1 MMAKGRRGF
10 SDCAFAGTD
19 GHLRHGPSPF
29 ETQIADGKVVEDWAN
44 PDMLGFMQQIGFEL
58 APAKK

>member
-1 MMAKGRRGF
+1 
-10 SDCAFAGTD
+10 
-19 GHLRHGPSPF
+19 
-29 ETQIADGKVVEDWAN
+29 VVEDWAN